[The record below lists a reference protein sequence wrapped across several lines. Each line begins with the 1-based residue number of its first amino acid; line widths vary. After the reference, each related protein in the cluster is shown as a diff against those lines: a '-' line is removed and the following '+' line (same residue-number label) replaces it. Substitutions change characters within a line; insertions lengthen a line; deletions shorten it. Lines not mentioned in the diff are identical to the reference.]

1 MLQVTFVVG
10 EMKDPQYTLPR
21 VLNRSMAII
30 ITLFIL
36 ANVAFYNTL
45 SQEILEKTN
54 AVAIVS
60 WHSPMPPRPSH
71 LNNCCNS

>member
-1 MLQVTFVVG
+1 MLQVSFVVG
-10 EMKDPQYTLPR
+10 VMKEPQYTLPR

-36 ANVAFYNTL
+36 ANITFYNTL
-45 SQEILEKTN
+45 SLEILQKTN

-60 WHSPMPPRPSH
+60 RHSPVSPRQSY
-71 LNNCCNS
+71 LNNCFNS

>member
-10 EMKDPQYTLPR
+10 EMKEPQYTLPR

-36 ANVAFYNTL
+36 ANIALYNTL
-45 SQEILEKTN
+45 SLEILQKTN

-60 WHSPMPPRPSH
+60 WHSPISPRSSH
-71 LNNCCNS
+71 LNNCFNS

>member
-1 MLQVTFVVG
+1 MLQVSFVVG
-10 EMKDPQYTLPR
+10 EMKEPQYTLPR

-36 ANVAFYNTL
+36 ANITFYNTL
-45 SQEILEKTN
+45 SLEILQKTN

-60 WHSPMPPRPSH
+60 RHSPISPRPSY
-71 LNNCCNS
+71 LNNCFNS